1 MTIRKLIEMGVDI
14 DKTIYVQGVIYNS
27 RGCPIVEEDCS
38 MDSGTFEI
46 DSGALC
52 IRAGA
57 YENEEEY

>member
-14 DKTIYVQGVIYNS
+14 DKTIYVHGVIYNS

-38 MDSGTFEI
+38 MDSETFEI
-46 DSGALC
+46 DAGALC

>member
-14 DKTIYVQGVIYNS
+14 DKIICVQGVIYNN

-38 MDSGTFEI
+38 LDSETFEV
-46 DSGALC
+46 DCGVLY

-57 YENEEEY
+57 YQNEEVY